1 MIRIRIRVRARIRI
15 MIMMIPGN
23 QGFGFRIEVRMMLK
37 ITQIIK
43 TRTSNSIVSYLTDT
57 GQLDI

>member
-23 QGFGFRIEVRMMLK
+23 QGFEFRIEVRMMLK

-43 TRTSNSIVSYLTDT
+43 TGDK
-57 GQLDI
+57 QLDSFLLN